1 MKRVFALIV
10 TLVMACS
17 LFVTANASGE
27 KIYYPSD
34 IKNASQGVSITATEI
49 RNWHMQK
56 YVVIED
62 IDMTGINSI
71 SVTGTARMTSS
82 RNGEA
87 YCFRLDSEK
96 GEILG
101 WVLMNESGV
110 EKKYVNNLEYTVSGV
125 HDIYIVANFDADGY
139 TSVKSIGFSNEVLDI
154 EEYVPVPD
162 SAIIDNW
169 HDTWVATDDMG
180 NIIADYEEAGA
191 PAEEDKFI
199 GMFYWNWHSKTVTK
213 KAFIPWKI
221 VEKYPEA
228 KYDFNHFAWETDAR
242 FTWDE
247 PLYGHYDNTDY
258 WVYRRQAV
266 LMANADVDV
275 VFFDYTNGHNSWH
288 EGVNVQLEAWRDA
301 RESGVDAPK
310 ISALCSWKENQANSV
325 KFLYLNVFR
334 DSKYTDLWFYWD
346 GKPLLMSGAHK
357 SSQKYHDRTDKEFN
371 AFLDEMYDF
380 FTFRTSGGRNGQT
393 GEDQFIW
400 LECYPQHRFGSYK
413 DGRTEFMSLGLAI
426 NESYVW
432 GPSITGVFSDEY
444 TKGRSYTEAFGEDWR
459 EGTYRENYFFHE
471 QASRVLDEN
480 PAFVFVDGWN
490 EWTAGRQGLYSGVEN
505 CFVDTYDY
513 EGSRDIEPAKG
524 PLGDDSYNAFV
535 DFVRKYRGVRSAP
548 LASEA
553 KTIDIKGD
561 ASQWDS
567 VGPEFINDYDDYERD
582 SYGYCDPETKQKYHY
597 TTNVINSISRAK
609 VSRDAENYYFYIK
622 TTRDIEMSDS
632 NWLSVYINTDRNF
645 ATGFKGYDFV
655 INRKAPGAV
664 EKIADGAW
672 SFTDAGTAEYSFS
685 GDVLQIKV
693 PKVLIGET
701 GVTDFEFK
709 IVDGFDPAG
718 NILNFYTEGSVAP
731 MGRFNYLYTEIAQTS
746 ATTADRDALYGTTIF
761 KKGSNRMMVSGGKM
775 YVYQPD
781 TRITTVS
788 ENGTLYVPVNAME
801 DVLGYGESKF
811 WYDNYENILH
821 LENHDLDENDE
832 ISDYI
837 WTYTVLGTNEA
848 RVNGRV
854 TALSNPVKVINGVI
868 MVPVTYLSE
877 CFGVDIYDSGDGYIS
892 VGRYGVPKASVD
904 KVKGLI

>member
-1 MKRVFALIV
+1 
-10 TLVMACS
+10 
-17 LFVTANASGE
+17 
-27 KIYYPSD
+27 
-34 IKNASQGVSITATEI
+34 
-49 RNWHMQK
+49 
-56 YVVIED
+56 
-62 IDMTGINSI
+62 
-71 SVTGTARMTSS
+71 
-82 RNGEA
+82 
-87 YCFRLDSEK
+87 
-96 GEILG
+96 
-101 WVLMNESGV
+101 
-110 EKKYVNNLEYTVSGV
+110 
-125 HDIYIVANFDADGY
+125 
-139 TSVKSIGFSNEVLDI
+139 
-154 EEYVPVPD
+154 
-162 SAIIDNW
+162 
-169 HDTWVATDDMG
+169 
-180 NIIADYEEAGA
+180 
-191 PAEEDKFI
+191 
-199 GMFYWNWHSKTVTK
+199 
-213 KAFIPWKI
+213 
-221 VEKYPEA
+221 
-228 KYDFNHFAWETDAR
+228 
-242 FTWDE
+242 
-247 PLYGHYDNTDY
+247 
-258 WVYRRQAV
+258 
-266 LMANADVDV
+266 
-275 VFFDYTNGHNSWH
+275 
-288 EGVNVQLEAWRDA
+288 
-301 RESGVDAPK
+301 
-310 ISALCSWKENQANSV
+310 
-325 KFLYLNVFR
+325 
-334 DSKYTDLWFYWD
+334 
-346 GKPLLMSGAHK
+346 
-357 SSQKYHDRTDKEFN
+357 
-371 AFLDEMYDF
+371 
-380 FTFRTSGGRNGQT
+380 
-393 GEDQFIW
+393 
-400 LECYPQHRFGSYK
+400 
-413 DGRTEFMSLGLAI
+413 MSLGLAI

-459 EGTYRENYFFHE
+459 EGSYRENYFFHE

-645 ATGFKGYDFV
+645 ATGFKGYDYV
-655 INRKAPGAV
+655 INRKAPGIV
-664 EKIADGAW
+664 ENIKDGAW
-672 SFTDAGTAEYSFS
+672 DFTEVGKAEYAVT
-685 GDVLQIKV
+685 DNVMQLKV
-693 PKVLIGET
+693 SKDLLGET

-731 MGRFNYLYTEIAQTS
+731 MGRFNYLYTEIKQT
-746 ATTADRDALYGTTIF
+746 TTTKEERDELYGTTIF
-761 KKGSNRMMVSGGKM
+761 KKDSNRMMVSGGKM

-877 CFGVDIYDSGDGYIS
+877 CFGMDVYDSGDGYIS
-892 VGRYGVPKASVD
+892 VGRYGVPKDAVN